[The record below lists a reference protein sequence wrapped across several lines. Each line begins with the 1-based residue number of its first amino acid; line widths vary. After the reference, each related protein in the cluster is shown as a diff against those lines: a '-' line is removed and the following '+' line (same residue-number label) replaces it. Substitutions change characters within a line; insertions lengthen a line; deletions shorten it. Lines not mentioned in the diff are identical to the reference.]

1 MDAQLGDWL
10 FPTLKALE
18 VLVLGGV
25 AAAMSWSLKRNDE
38 KREARLASMERDAR
52 LAGIEERLAGIEGRL

>member
-1 MDAQLGDWL
+1 MEALSGDWL

-38 KREARLASMERDAR
+38 KREARLASMERDAQLARIEAR
-52 LAGIEERLAGIEGRL
+52 LARIEGRL